1 MNRLIIIALQIPLFI
16 LGIACG
22 NAISNIEWYDTP
34 VNNIARCSVYDDR
47 KLCNAKIKLN
57 EAIEELNNAYTHK

>member
-1 MNRLIIIALQIPLFI
+1 MNRLIIIALQMPLFI

-22 NAISNIEWYDTP
+22 TALDEIEWYEPP
-34 VNNIARCSVYDDR
+34 VSDIAKCSIYDDR

-57 EAIEELNNAYTHK
+57 EAIEELNNAY